1 MRVKYHVDG
10 VFFLFTFVK
19 FLCGRFWP
27 FFLVFYEIFRKT
39 ENEKKKES
47 IFSLC
52 FLFQQQHTIKGKERQ
67 RKEKKIAK

>member
-39 ENEKKKES
+39 ENEKKKKK
-47 IFSLC
+47 F
-52 FLFQQQHTIKGKERQ
+52 KKEN
-67 RKEKKIAK
+67 KKNNT